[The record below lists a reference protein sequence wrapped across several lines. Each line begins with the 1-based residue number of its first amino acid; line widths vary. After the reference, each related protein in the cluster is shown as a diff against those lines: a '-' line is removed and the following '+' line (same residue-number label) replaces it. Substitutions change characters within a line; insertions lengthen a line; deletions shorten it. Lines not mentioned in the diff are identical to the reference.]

1 MKRIVWTF
9 GLIAGAV
16 LGAMMLLTALLKDRI
31 PLDKAELIGYTTM
44 VAAFLM
50 VYFGI
55 KSYRDTVLKGPIRF
69 GRAFQVGVLITAV
82 SCVCYSAAWQVISRR
97 FYPDFAARY
106 ADGIIAQA
114 KASGASA
121 SEIEAK
127 RVSMATYQAQYK
139 NPLMNFAMTLVEP
152 LPVGLLIALV
162 SAGVLA
168 RRREAAGP

>member
-16 LGAMMLLTALLKDRI
+16 LGAMMLLTALIKDRI
-31 PLDKAELIGYTTM
+31 PLDKAEVIGYTTM

-55 KSYRDTVLKGPIRF
+55 KSYRDTVLQGTIRF

-97 FYPDFAARY
+97 FYPDFGARY
-106 ADGIIAQA
+106 ADGMIEKA

-127 RVSMATYQAQYK
+127 RVSMAKFQEMYK
-139 NPLMNFAMTLVEP
+139 NPLMNFAITLVEP

-168 RRREAAGP
+168 RRREGSSP